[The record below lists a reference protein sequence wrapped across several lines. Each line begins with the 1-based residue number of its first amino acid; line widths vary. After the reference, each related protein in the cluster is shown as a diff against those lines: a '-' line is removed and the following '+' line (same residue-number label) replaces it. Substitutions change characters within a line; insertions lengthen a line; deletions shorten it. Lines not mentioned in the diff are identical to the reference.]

1 MKIFVNKAEEN
12 WVCDRFADEWY
23 THNSDISTKDMDQA
37 DVIWL
42 MAGWV
47 WSQIPLNVLKSTKVV
62 VTQHHVDPVK
72 FNENE
77 FKDRDMYVDCYH
89 VTNQITAEFLSTQ
102 TEKPIHILPFWGN
115 PKLWFNMD
123 KNECRKEL
131 GLPSD
136 KYLIGSFQRD
146 TEGFDLKTPKLSKGP
161 DVFCDMI
168 EKIHQTHNN
177 VEVVLGGW
185 RRQYIMKRLDDV
197 GIKYHYF
204 ELPPF
209 ETINKLYNSLDLY
222 VVAARIEGG
231 PQAIIEC
238 ALSKTP
244 IISTDVG
251 VTNLI
256 LAKESIY
263 GDNQTE
269 VYPNINKAYENAQ
282 TYIMENWFGEFRK
295 FLKGYND

>member
-1 MKIFVNKAEEN
+1 MLD
-12 WVCDRFADEWY
+12 CP
-23 THNSDISTKDMDQA
+23 STYKVEPVE
-37 DVIWL
+37 DVL
-42 MAGWV
+42 
-47 WSQIPLNVLKSTKVV
+47 
-62 VTQHHVDPVK
+62 
-72 FNENE
+72 
-77 FKDRDMYVDCYH
+77 
-89 VTNQITAEFLSTQ
+89 
-102 TEKPIHILPFWGN
+102 
-115 PKLWFNMD
+115 
-123 KNECRKEL
+123 
-131 GLPSD
+131 
-136 KYLIGSFQRD
+136 
-146 TEGFDLKTPKLSKGP
+146 FDLKTPKLSKGP
-161 DVFCDMI
+161 DVFFDMVENI
-168 EKIHQTHNN
+168 WESDNN
-177 VEVVLGGW
+177 IEVVLGGW